1 MAISNRERIG
11 RALEILNTGLKPF
24 VEREMEATHGQRWR
38 YQALNALRDYHITS
52 DGQDLHL
59 DTQAL
64 FLIMWDQWKPVFSK
78 TLGHMERN
86 YISELRETRNR
97 WAHQEAFSYGDVSRA
112 LDSMHRLLSAVAA
125 EEAKEIDRQLQEVMR
140 LRYEEQARKGAQ
152 STSITPT
159 TNQPANGLPPW
170 RAVITP
176 HPDVS
181 SGRYQLAE
189 FAADLGQVYRNEGSD
204 EYRRPQDF
212 FQRTFLTEG
221 LKRLL
226 TTALCRLSG
235 TGGDPVIELQTNF
248 GGGKTH
254 SLLALYHL
262 FADIDIHELAGIE
275 AVLQAANVPT
285 VPTTHRAVLVGF
297 EMSPSEQY
305 HKPDGTIVRTLW
317 GELGWQLLG
326 REGYALVAD
335 ADRQGVSP
343 GSATL
348 RELLSRAAPC
358 LILIDEWVAYIR
370 HVYSRSDLP
379 GGSFD
384 TNISFAQAL
393 TESVKA
399 TPRTLLVGSLPS
411 SAVEAGGEGGAQAL
425 DRLRTVFG
433 RLESPWSPAGRDES
447 FEIVRRRLFQSIA
460 DPNAFAARD
469 AVAKTF
475 VEYYRAQ
482 PQEFP
487 TACREADYERRIKTA
502 YPIHPELFDRL
513 YNDWSSLEKFQRTRG
528 VLRLMANV
536 VHTLWEQQDMSSLI
550 FPASVPV
557 DDAGVQAALM
567 QYLPDTWRS
576 VIEKDIDGPQAISV
590 QLDRNNTNLGR
601 FSACRRVARTIFF
614 GSAPTEESQNK
625 GISDS
630 HVKLGCAQPGES
642 VATFGD
648 ALRRLTDEAT
658 YLYLNDRRYWYTTQ
672 PSVTR
677 IAQDRAAQYDEEDVF
692 ELIKDY
698 IKEEFSKGQQH
709 NKSEFARVHCC
720 PNTGAD
726 IADEEEA
733 VRLVIVKPH
742 YPHAR
747 NDKNSRAWQETTKL
761 LDLRGNAPRS
771 YRNTL
776 IFLAA
781 DRLRID
787 EMKQMTRQY
796 MAWKSIE
803 EEREILN
810 LDAFQYN
817 QAKTKRDDA
826 HSRIL
831 ALLPEAYIWL
841 LVPDQPNPKGKTD
854 ELTEFR
860 LSPQQGQGLLA
871 ANASRYLKSQELL
884 INQLAGVILRQELD
898 KIPLW
903 RGNHVSI
910 KELVENFAKY
920 VYLRRLKHKDV
931 LLNAIRDGLQSPKWA
946 QETFAYASD
955 WDETHQR
962 YLNLQAGHAV
972 TIVADT
978 HALLVKPEA
987 ALAQMEAE
995 ALEAEAKLKASLLAS
1010 MAYTQSQERPA
1021 PVVLERGGSTIP
1033 HVPTQGSTP
1042 PVPIPIQHTVAV
1054 EEAQLHRFYGST
1066 TINERMMAKDAGQIM
1081 EEVVKHLVIL
1091 HGAKVKVTIE
1101 IQADVR
1107 DGVPADVV
1115 RTVKENC
1122 KTLHFESFGFEQE

>member
-1 MAISNRERIG
+1 MSTSNRERIG
-11 RALEILNTGLKPF
+11 RALEILNAGLKPF
-24 VEREMEATHGQRWR
+24 VEREMEAAYGQRWR
-38 YQALNALRDYHITS
+38 YQALNALHDYHITS

-64 FLIMWDQWKPVFSK
+64 FLIMWDQWKQVFSK

-86 YISELRETRNR
+86 YVSELRETRNR
-97 WAHQEAFSYGDVSRA
+97 WAHQEAFNFDDVSRA
-112 LDSMHRLLSAVAA
+112 LDSIHRLLSAVSAD
-125 EEAKEIDRQLQEVMR
+125 EAKEIKRQLQEIMR
-140 LRYEEQARKGAQ
+140 LRFEEQTRKEVQ
-152 STSITPT
+152 NSSVVSITGQPT
-159 TNQPANGLPPW
+159 NGLLPW
-170 RAVITP
+170 RNVITP

-189 FAADLGQVYRNEGSD
+189 FAADLGQVYRDEGSD

-226 TTALCRLSG
+226 TTALRRLSG

-262 FADIDIHELAGIE
+262 FSGVDISELVGIE
-275 AVLQAANVPT
+275 PVLDAATVTT
-285 VPTTHRAVLVGF
+285 VPETRRAVLVGF
-297 EMSPSEQY
+297 EMSPGEKY
-305 HKPDGTIVRTLW
+305 HKPDGTTVRTLW
-317 GELGWQLLG
+317 GELAWQLLG

-335 ADRQGVSP
+335 ADRQGISP

-348 RELLSRAAPC
+348 RALLSQAAPC

-370 HVYSRSDLP
+370 HVYSRNDLS

-411 SAVEAGGEGGAQAL
+411 SAVEAGGQGGAEAL

-447 FEIVRRRLFQSIA
+447 FEIVRRRLFQSITNPS
-460 DPNAFAARD
+460 DFAARD
-469 AVAKTF
+469 AVAKAF
-475 VEYYRAQ
+475 ADYYRTQ

-487 TACREADYERRIKTA
+487 SLCRESDYERRIKAA

-528 VLRLMANV
+528 VLRLMASV
-536 VHTLWEQQDMSSLI
+536 VHTLWERQDTSLLI
-550 FPASVPV
+550 LPASVPV
-557 DDAGVQAALM
+557 DDANVQAALM

-576 VIEKDIDGPQAISV
+576 VIEKDIDGSQALPV
-590 QLDRNNTNLGR
+590 QLDRSNTNLGR

-614 GSAPTEESQNK
+614 GSAPTEGSQNK
-625 GISDS
+625 GASDS
-630 HVKLGCAQPGES
+630 HIKLGCAQPGES

-677 IAQDRAAQYDEEDVF
+677 IAQDRAAQRDEEEVF
-692 ELIKDY
+692 ALLIKDY
-698 IKEEFSKGQQH
+698 LKPELRSNKGDFGWIH
-709 NKSEFARVHCC
+709 PC
-720 PNTGAD
+720 PDSGAD
-726 IADEEEA
+726 IADEETA
-733 VRLVIVKPH
+733 VRLILIKPH
-742 YPHAR
+742 YTHAR
-747 NDKNSRAWQETTKL
+747 NDQHSPARQEATKL
-761 LDLRGNAPRS
+761 LDWRGTASRN

-781 DRLRID
+781 DRLRMD
-787 EMKQMTRQY
+787 ELKQMTRQY

-803 EEREILN
+803 DEREPLN
-810 LDAFQYN
+810 LDAFQYH
-817 QAKTKRDDA
+817 QAKTKREDA

-831 ALLPEAYIWL
+831 ALIPEAYSWL
-841 LVPDQPNPKGKTD
+841 LVPDQQDPKVKSN
-854 ELTEFR
+854 ELAEFR

-871 ANASRYLKSQELL
+871 SNASRHLKSQELL
-884 INQLAGVILRQELD
+884 VTQLAGVILRHELD

-903 RGNHVSI
+903 RGNHVHI

-920 VYLRRLKHKDV
+920 VYLPRLKHQDV
-931 LLNAIRDGLQSPKWA
+931 LLNAIRDGLQSTSWVK
-946 QETFAYASD
+946 ETFAYASG
-955 WDETHQR
+955 WDEDRQR
-962 YLNLQAGHAV
+962 YTNLQAGHAINI
-972 TIVADT
+972 IVDA
-978 HALLVKPEA
+978 HSFLVKPEI
-987 ALAQMEAE
+987 ALTQMEAE
-995 ALEAEAKLKASLLAS
+995 ALEAEAKLKASSPS
-1010 MAYTQSQERPA
+1010 MAYTQSQERLAPA
-1021 PVVLERGGSTIP
+1021 VLERSGATITSSQVQESIP
-1033 HVPTQGSTP
+1033 TVLVPL
-1042 PVPIPIQHTVAV
+1042 VP
-1054 EEAQLHRFYGST
+1054 EEPQMHRFYGSA
-1066 TINERMMAKDAGQIM
+1066 TINEHRIGRDAAQIM
-1081 EEVVKHLVIL
+1081 DEVVKHLVSL
-1091 HGAKVKVTIE
+1091 NGAKVKITLE
-1101 IQADVR
+1101 IQAELP
-1107 DGVPADVV
+1107 DGAPTDVV
-1115 RTVKENC
+1115 HTVKENC
-1122 KTLHFESFGFEQE
+1122 KTLRFEAFGFEEE

>member
-1 MAISNRERIG
+1 MSISNRERIG
-11 RALEILNTGLKPF
+11 QALEILNAGLRPF
-24 VEREMEATHGQRWR
+24 VEREMEASHGHRWR

-97 WAHQEAFSYGDVSRA
+97 WAHQEAFNVEDVSRA
-112 LDSMHRLLSAVAA
+112 LDSIHRLLRAVSAD
-125 EEAKEIDRQLQEVMR
+125 EAKEINRQLQEVMR
-140 LRYEEQARKGAQ
+140 LRFEEQTRKEVRNSSEISVAGQ
-152 STSITPT
+152 PT
-159 TNQPANGLPPW
+159 NGLLPW
-170 RAVITP
+170 RNVITP

-262 FADIDIHELAGIE
+262 FSGTNINELVGIE
-275 AVLQAANVPT
+275 PVLAAANV
-285 VPTTHRAVLVGF
+285 TTIPKVQRAVLVGF
-297 EMSPSEQY
+297 EMSPGEKY
-305 HKPDGTIVRTLW
+305 RKPDGTIVHTLW
-317 GELGWQLLG
+317 GELAWQLLG
-326 REGYALVAD
+326 SEGYAMVAD
-335 ADRQGVSP
+335 TDRQGISP

-348 RELLSRAAPC
+348 RELLSKAAPC
-358 LILIDEWVAYIR
+358 LVLIDEWVAYIR
-370 HVYSRSDLP
+370 HVYSCNNLP

-399 TPRTLLVGSLPS
+399 VPRALLVGSLPS
-411 SAVEAGGEGGAQAL
+411 SAVEAGGQGGAEAL

-447 FEIVRRRLFQSIA
+447 FEIVRRRLFQPITE
-460 DPNAFAARD
+460 PNAFTARD
-469 AVAKTF
+469 AVAKAF
-475 VEYYRAQ
+475 ADYYRTQ

-487 TACREADYERRIKTA
+487 SFCREADYEQRIKTA

-528 VLRLMANV
+528 VLRLMAKV
-536 VHTLWEQQDMSSLI
+536 VHSLWERQDASLLI
-550 FPASVPV
+550 LPATVPV
-557 DDAGVQAALM
+557 DDSEVQAALM

-576 VIEKDIDGPQAISV
+576 VIEKDIDGSQALPIL
-590 QLDRNNTNLGR
+590 LDRNNTNLGR

-614 GSAPTEESQNK
+614 GSAPTEGSQNK
-625 GISDS
+625 GVSDS
-630 HVKLGCAQPGES
+630 QIKLGCTQPGES

-677 IAQDRAAQYDEEDVF
+677 IAQDRAAQYDEEDVLAL
-692 ELIKDY
+692 LIKDY
-698 IKEEFSKGQQH
+698 LRAEQRGNKGD
-709 NKSEFARVHCC
+709 FLGVHPC
-720 PNTGAD
+720 PDSPAD
-726 IADEEEA
+726 IPDEEIA
-733 VRLVIVKPH
+733 IRLILVKPH
-742 YPHAR
+742 YTHSR
-747 NDKNSRAWQETTKL
+747 NDPASPARQEAAKL
-761 LDLRGNAPRS
+761 LEWRGTAPRNN
-771 YRNTL
+771 RNTL

-781 DRLRID
+781 DRLRMD
-787 EMKQMTRQY
+787 ELKQMTRQY

-803 EEREILN
+803 DEREPLN
-810 LDAFQYN
+810 LDPFQFH
-817 QAKTKRDDA
+817 QAKTKREDA
-826 HSRIL
+826 HTRIL
-831 ALLPEAYIWL
+831 ALIPEAYSWL
-841 LVPDQPNPKGKTD
+841 LVPEQQDPKVKSNQLA
-854 ELTEFR
+854 EYR
-860 LSPQQGQGLLA
+860 LPPQQGQGLLA
-871 ANASRYLKSQELL
+871 SNASRYLRSQELL
-884 INQLAGVILRQELD
+884 VTQLAGVMLRNELD

-903 RGNHVSI
+903 RGNRVHI

-920 VYLRRLKHKDV
+920 VYLPRLKHQDV
-931 LLNAIRDGLQSPKWA
+931 LLNAIRDGIQSTKWA
-946 QETFAYASD
+946 KETFAYASG
-955 WDETHQR
+955 WDEAHQR
-962 YLNLQAGHAV
+962 YLNLQAGHEV
-972 TIVADT
+972 NLIVDA
-978 HALLVKPEA
+978 HALLVKPET
-987 ALAQMEAE
+987 ALAQMEAD
-995 ALEAEAKLKASLLAS
+995 ALEAEAKLKASSPS
-1010 MAYTQSQERPA
+1010 MAYMPSQERGSSA
-1021 PVVLERGGSTIP
+1021 VLERHGATTTSLQREGSA
-1033 HVPTQGSTP
+1033 V
-1042 PVPIPIQHTVAV
+1042 PVPVQLFPLP
-1054 EEAQLHRFYGST
+1054 EEAQMHRFYGSV
-1066 TINERMMAKDAGQIM
+1066 TINERLMGRDAAQIM
-1081 EEVVKHLVIL
+1081 DEVVKHLVSL
-1091 HGAKVKVTIE
+1091 NDAKVKVTLE
-1101 IQADVR
+1101 IQAEVSN
-1107 DGVPADVV
+1107 GVPTDVV

-1122 KTLHFESFGFEQE
+1122 KTLHFETFGFEEN

>member
-1 MAISNRERIG
+1 MSISNRERIG
-11 RALEILNTGLKPF
+11 RALEILNAGLKPF
-24 VEREMEATHGQRWR
+24 VEREMEAAYGQRWR

-64 FLIMWDQWKPVFSK
+64 FLIMWDQWKQVFSK

-86 YISELRETRNR
+86 YVSELRETRNR
-97 WAHQEAFSYGDVSRA
+97 WAHQETFNVDDVSRA
-112 LDSMHRLLSAVAA
+112 LDSIHRLLSAVSAD
-125 EEAKEIDRQLQEVMR
+125 EAKEINRQIQEVMR
-140 LRYEEQARKGAQ
+140 LRFEEQVRKEARNSSVA
-152 STSITPT
+152 SITGQPT
-159 TNQPANGLPPW
+159 NGLLPW
-170 RAVITP
+170 RNVITP

-226 TTALCRLSG
+226 TTALQRLSG

-254 SLLALYHL
+254 SLLALFHL
-262 FADIDIHELAGIE
+262 FSGINISELVGIE
-275 AVLQAANVPT
+275 PVLAAANVTT
-285 VPTTHRAVLVGF
+285 VPEAHRAVLVGF
-297 EMSPSEQY
+297 EMSPGEKY
-305 HKPDGTIVRTLW
+305 LKPDGTIVHTLW
-317 GELGWQLLG
+317 GEMAWQLLG

-335 ADRQGVSP
+335 ADRQGISP

-348 RELLSRAAPC
+348 RELLSKAAPC

-370 HVYSRSDLP
+370 HVYSRNDLS

-411 SAVEAGGEGGAQAL
+411 SAVEAGGQGGAEAL

-447 FEIVRRRLFQSIA
+447 FEIVRRRLFQSIT
-460 DPNAFAARD
+460 DPAAFAARD
-469 AVAKTF
+469 AVAKAF
-475 VEYYRAQ
+475 ADYYRTQ

-487 TACREADYERRIKTA
+487 SFCREADYEQRIKTA

-528 VLRLMANV
+528 VLRLMAKV
-536 VHTLWEQQDMSSLI
+536 VHSLWERQDASLLI
-550 FPASVPV
+550 LPATAPV
-557 DDAGVQAALM
+557 DDAEVQAALM

-576 VIEKDIDGPQAISV
+576 VIEKDIDGSQALPIL
-590 QLDRNNTNLGR
+590 LDRNNANLGR

-614 GSAPTEESQNK
+614 GSAPTEGSQNK

-630 HVKLGCAQPGES
+630 HIKLGCAQPGES

-677 IAQDRAAQYDEEDVF
+677 IAQDRAAQRDEEEVF
-692 ELIKDY
+692 ALLIKDY
-698 IKEEFSKGQQH
+698 LKPELRSGNNKGDFIGIH
-709 NKSEFARVHCC
+709 PC
-720 PNTGAD
+720 PDSPAD
-726 IADEEEA
+726 VPDEETA
-733 VRLVIVKPH
+733 VRLIVIKPH
-742 YPHAR
+742 YTHAR
-747 NDKNSRAWQETTKL
+747 NDPHSPALQEATKL
-761 LDLRGNAPRS
+761 LEWRGTAPRN

-781 DRLRID
+781 DRLRMD
-787 EMKQMTRQY
+787 ELQQMTRQY

-803 EEREILN
+803 DEREPLN
-810 LDAFQYN
+810 LDAFQYH
-817 QAKTKRDDA
+817 QAKTKREDA

-831 ALLPEAYIWL
+831 ALIPEAYSWL
-841 LVPDQPNPKGKTD
+841 IVPDQRDPKLKSNQLA
-854 ELTEFR
+854 EHR
-860 LSPQQGQGLLA
+860 LPALQGQGLLVPH
-871 ANASRYLKSQELL
+871 ASRYLRDQEL
-884 INQLAGVILRQELD
+884 IVTQLAGVMLRNELE

-903 RGNHVSI
+903 RGNHVHI
-910 KELVENFAKY
+910 KELVEDFAKY
-920 VYLRRLKHKDV
+920 VYLPRMKHQDV
-931 LLNAIRDGLQSPKWA
+931 LLNAIRDGLQSTNWLE
-946 QETFAYASD
+946 ETFAYASG
-955 WDETHQR
+955 WDEDRQR
-962 YLNLQAGHAV
+962 YLNLQAGHAINI
-972 TIVADT
+972 IVDA
-978 HALLVKPEA
+978 HALLVQSDI
-987 ALAQMEAE
+987 ALDQMKTD
-995 ALEAEAKLKASLLAS
+995 ALEAEAKLKASSPS
-1010 MAYTQSQERPA
+1010 MAYTQGQERLSPA
-1021 PVVLERGGSTIP
+1021 VLERGGSTITSSQ
-1033 HVPTQGSTP
+1033 VYGSTP
-1042 PVPIPIQHTVAV
+1042 VVPIPGQLFAV
-1054 EEAQLHRFYGST
+1054 PEEPQMHRFYGAA
-1066 TINERMMAKDAGQIM
+1066 TINERLMGRDAAQIM
-1081 EEVVKHLVIL
+1081 DEVVKHLVSL
-1091 HGAKVKVTIE
+1091 NGAKVKVTLE
-1101 IQADVR
+1101 IQAEVPN
-1107 DGVPADVV
+1107 GVPTDIV

-1122 KTLHFESFGFEQE
+1122 KTLHFETFGFEEE